1 MPMTVLMLQHISR
14 RFPDTRMP
22 GAHIPAVEDVSL
34 RLPSGEV
41 LAVLGPSGCGKSTL
55 LRIIAGLLTPDRGSV
70 LYDNVPLD
78 QIPLAERGVGMVFQE
93 GALIPHWE
101 ARKNIG
107 FFLWLRHREN
117 EVPERVRRIAQIT
130 GFGMEALLD
139 RKPRQLSGGERQ
151 RVGVARA
158 LARDPRIFLFDEP
171 FSNLD
176 AKLRTQARVELRR
189 LLNAFPVTSVYV
201 THDQVEAMALADRI
215 AVMRAG
221 RLEQIGSYQAL
232 HDNPVNLFVASFIG
246 LHPINLFEGH
256 AGEHQWLGP
265 CFSGLPL
272 RGDLPSDMRVTLGLR
287 PAHIRLAA
295 ASTPGAVAA
304 QVETTTPFF
313 AERHLMLEVIAGETR
328 FSFATPIDSGI
339 RPGDTVHCAAEAA
352 GALFFDSGSGQ
363 RIG

>member
-1 MPMTVLMLQHISR
+1 MAAQEIDIELRHVVKE
-14 RFPDTRMP
+14 FP
-22 GAHIPAVEDVSL
+22 GK
-34 RLPSGEV
+34 SGET
-41 LAVLGPSGCGKSTL
+41 LRAVDNISFNIYRGEFFAMLGPSGCGKTTTLRMIAGFEDATSGQIL
-55 LRIIAGLLTPDRGSV
+55 LRGKEMQ
-70 LYDNVPLD
+70 NVP
-78 QIPLAERGVGMVFQE
+78 PFHRPVNTVFQDY
-93 GALIPHWE
+93 ALFPHMTVLQNVMFGLEMKGVAKPE
-101 ARKNIG
+101 ARKRAQKA
-107 FFLWLRHREN
+107 LEM
-117 EVPERVRRIAQIT
+117 VRLNQY
-130 GFGMEALLD
+130 D

-232 HDNPVNLFVASFIG
+232 HDNPVNLFVAGFIG